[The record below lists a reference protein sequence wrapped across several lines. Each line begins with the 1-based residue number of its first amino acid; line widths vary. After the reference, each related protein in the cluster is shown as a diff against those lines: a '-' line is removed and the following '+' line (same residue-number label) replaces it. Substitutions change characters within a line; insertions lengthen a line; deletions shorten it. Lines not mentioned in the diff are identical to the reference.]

1 MYNIKQHNIWKL
13 CTFVTDWQNW
23 QSSISHLH
31 KINFFQWSRFV
42 ILQHSLII
50 PSTDSSP
57 CMPPPESPHNR
68 HHIRQIIFVY
78 GMFVVHVY

>member
-31 KINFFQWSRFV
+31 KIDFFSEVDLWFYNKVCRDHSFYRFISV
-42 ILQHSLII
+42 YAPSWI
-50 PSTDSSP
+50 PS
-57 CMPPPESPHNR
+57 
-68 HHIRQIIFVY
+68 
-78 GMFVVHVY
+78 